1 MSTRGIKYNGT
12 NYLRLFHP
20 NDWKQKSLEDNIY
33 FTIRDIFQNIDDFQF
48 AMEANMFND
57 KLTNGVIYEE
67 RTSDFIYSNILNED
81 FSFVYKLSKWLS
93 YICEYYFDFEE
104 VVDETIDLDKYIL
117 FDEWI
122 SQFDILKELLD
133 EKLNN
138 FNFQYIAK

>member
-57 KLTNGVIYEE
+57 TLTNSVVYEE
-67 RTSDFIYSNILNED
+67 RTTEFTYSNILNKD
-81 FSFVYKLSKWLS
+81 FSFVYKLLQWLS

-117 FDEWI
+117 FDEWT
-122 SQFDILKELLD
+122 SQLDILKKLLD
-133 EKLNN
+133 KKLTD
-138 FNFQYIAK
+138 FKF

>member
-57 KLTNGVIYEE
+57 KLTNGIVYEE
-67 RTSDFIYSNILNED
+67 RTSDFIYSNVLNED

-117 FDEWI
+117 FDEWT
-122 SQFDILKELLD
+122 SQLTVLKELLD
-133 EKLNN
+133 EKLTK
-138 FNFQYIAK
+138 FKF

>member
-1 MSTRGIKYNGT
+1 M
-12 NYLRLFHP
+12 
-20 NDWKQKSLEDNIY
+20 E
-33 FTIRDIFQNIDDFQF
+33 FT
-48 AMEANMFND
+48 
-57 KLTNGVIYEE
+57 
-67 RTSDFIYSNILNED
+67 YSNILNED
-81 FSFVYKLSKWLS
+81 FSFVYRLSKWLS

-104 VVDETIDLDKYIL
+104 VVEETIDLDKYIL

>member
-12 NYLRLFHP
+12 KYLYLIHP

-48 AMEANMFND
+48 AMEANIFNYT
-57 KLTNGVIYEE
+57 LTNGVSYEE
-67 RTSDFIYSNILNED
+67 RTNEFTYSNILNKDVD
-81 FSFVYKLSKWLS
+81 FITRISKWLS

-104 VVDETIDLDKYIL
+104 VVEETINIDKYIL

-122 SQFDILKELLD
+122 SQLDILKKLLD
-133 EKLNN
+133 KKLTD
-138 FNFQYIAK
+138 FKF

>member
-1 MSTRGIKYNGT
+1 MSTRGIKYNGI

-57 KLTNGVIYEE
+57 KLTNGVVYEE
-67 RTSDFIYSNILNED
+67 RTMEFTYSNILNED
-81 FSFVYKLSKWLS
+81 FSFVYRLSKWLS

-104 VVDETIDLDKYIL
+104 VVEETIDLDKYIL

>member
-117 FDEWI
+117 FYEWI

>member
-48 AMEANMFND
+48 AIEANMFND
-57 KLTNGVIYEE
+57 KLTNGVVYEE
-67 RTSDFIYSNILNED
+67 RTNDFTYMNILNED
-81 FSFVYKLSKWLS
+81 FSFVYKLLQWLS

-104 VVDETIDLDKYIL
+104 VVEETIDLNKYIP

-122 SQFDILKELLD
+122 SQLDILKKLLD
-133 EKLNN
+133 KKLTD
-138 FNFQYIAK
+138 FKF